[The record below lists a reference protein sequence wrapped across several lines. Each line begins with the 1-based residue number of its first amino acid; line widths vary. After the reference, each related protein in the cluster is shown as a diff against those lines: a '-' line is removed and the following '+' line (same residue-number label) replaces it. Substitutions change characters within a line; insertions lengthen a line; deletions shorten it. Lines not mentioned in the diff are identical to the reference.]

1 MERILRFMNLQTG
14 RAATCVSAGRRARV
28 VLHIEFIIES
38 GVQRCEKLKPFREKS
53 LESHVTLSQTLYVAH
68 LMLDGPT
75 EPQI

>member
-1 MERILRFMNLQTG
+1 MI
-14 RAATCVSAGRRARV
+14 
-28 VLHIEFIIES
+28 LHIEFIIYN

-53 LESHVTLSQTLYVAH
+53 LESHVTLSQTVYVAH